1 MNEILLFSFWFVVV
15 VASILIDIVVFV
27 AVVVDPR
34 NLPLKSGQNRVSNR

>member
-34 NLPLKSGQNRVSNR
+34 NLPWVRDK